1 MEKHFAASKFSQ
13 VVYVFLDHP
22 SIFHGTKKKKKK
34 NVNVAPFGLGNP
46 AVAANPSTV
55 CNPTDVF
62 TWRIPKVVERKQ
74 VLATSFG
81 ATAEFQ
87 NFAYIINLSVQQP
100 FQGDMAVLI
109 LEMGKQRY
117 RN

>member
-1 MEKHFAASKFSQ
+1 MEKHFAAFKFSQ
-13 VVYVFLDHP
+13 VVCVFLDHP
-22 SIFHGTKKKKKK
+22 SIFHGTKKKK

-62 TWRIPKVVERKQ
+62 TWRIPKLVERKQ

-87 NFAYIINLSVQQP
+87 QLCIYYQSRCAASLPRRHGCPHSGDGKTKVQ
-100 FQGDMAVLI
+100 
-109 LEMGKQRY
+109 
-117 RN
+117 N